1 MNMKTNA
8 FSDTEPILRL
18 TLIVAVIIFF
28 VVNSF
33 AQNSLIKLNSYSE
46 IKLSAYQE
54 KQFSVKAIVGG
65 KERTFLFDTG
75 EGITMISPQVAA
87 DLGCKPWGN
96 IVGFRMLGERFDA
109 PRCDDVKFDMAG
121 TVFKVPNTV
130 VYDLAKISGA
140 EAPPVDGAIGLD
152 MFAGRTIT
160 LEMFSKRLII
170 ETEKSGKQRTKA
182 GIEVPLRISRS
193 EGGALDVNLGVRTD
207 RGLLWMELD
216 SANAGPTV
224 FVAPAVAAL
233 LDLDAETRQPQPVK
247 LDFGSDVTF
256 EGKARVFPNMIIDGN
271 IGMQFLG
278 NRAITLDLKNS
289 RAWVSPATI
298 SPS

>member
-75 EGITMISPQVAA
+75 EGITMISPPGAA
-87 DLGCKPWGN
+87 DLGCEPWGN

-109 PRCDDVKFDMAG
+109 PRCDDVK
-121 TVFKVPNTV
+121 
-130 VYDLAKISGA
+130 
-140 EAPPVDGAIGLD
+140 
-152 MFAGRTIT
+152 
-160 LEMFSKRLII
+160 LEI
-170 ETEKSGKQRTKA
+170 
-182 GIEVPLRISRS
+182 
-193 EGGALDVNLGVRTD
+193 
-207 RGLLWMELD
+207 
-216 SANAGPTV
+216 
-224 FVAPAVAAL
+224 
-233 LDLDAETRQPQPVK
+233 
-247 LDFGSDVTF
+247 
-256 EGKARVFPNMIIDGN
+256 
-271 IGMQFLG
+271 
-278 NRAITLDLKNS
+278 
-289 RAWVSPATI
+289 
-298 SPS
+298 